1 MPNRNQR
8 YEVFKH
14 CKDEIETLFNKWVL
28 QSSTGKFFKDNFG
41 LVFNENITEGG
52 SAYAFFS
59 AKWENRTFDIDSCGK
74 SMSETGA
81 KMEIR
86 QSILGYVS
94 ITLYPANTKFSR
106 QIEDFVIVRHRLDPS
121 FLCKKW
127 VIYFLWRIFLAY
139 SSTTSI
145 DTTPSLFSRI
155 LVGLLRYTRPKCV
168 NGIITESSF
177 WHHVQWM
184 FALAF
189 TMVTSS
195 LFVYYLQTKDI
206 ENATSIQTSFY
217 HKMDSIVTE
226 TNTSINQEKEVINE
240 KLDSIVLYLKKFSI
254 EKQNMNNNKKR

>member
-8 YEVFKH
+8 YEVFKE
-14 CKDEIETLFNKWVL
+14 CRKEIETLFNMWVL
-28 QSSTGKFFKDNFG
+28 HSSMGKYFKENFG
-41 LVFNENITEGG
+41 LVFNKNTVEGG
-52 SAYAFFS
+52 SAYAIFS
-59 AKWENRTFDIDSCGK
+59 AKWDDRTFDIDSCGK

-86 QSILGYVS
+86 QSVLGYVS
-94 ITLYPANTKFSR
+94 VALYPANTTFSR
-106 QIEDFVIVRHRLDPS
+106 QMEDYIIVRHRLEPS
-121 FLCKKW
+121 YLCKKW
-127 VIYFLWRIFLAY
+127 VIYFLWRIFLAF
-139 SSTTSI
+139 SSVTSI

-168 NGIITESSF
+168 NGLITESSF
-177 WHHVQWM
+177 WHDVKWM

-206 ENATSIQTSFY
+206 EDATSIQTSFY

-226 TNTSINQEKEVINE
+226 TNTSIKQETDAINE
-240 KLDSIVLYLKKFSI
+240 KLDSIVLYHKKFSI
-254 EKQNMNNNKKR
+254 EKQNMNNNKR

>member
-1 MPNRNQR
+1 MPNRKQR
-8 YEVFKH
+8 YEQFKD
-14 CKDEIETLFNKWVL
+14 CEEKIEKLFNKWAL
-28 QSSTGKFFKDNFG
+28 QSSTGEYLMRNFSLKFDTT
-41 LVFNENITEGG
+41 LAEAS
-52 SAYAFFS
+52 SAYASFS
-59 AKWENRTFDIDSCGK
+59 TKWEDRIFDIDSCGK

-86 QSILGYVS
+86 QSVIGYVS
-94 ITLYPANTKFSR
+94 IVLHPASTTFSR
-106 QIEDFVIVRHRLDPS
+106 QIEDFVIIRHRLAPS
-121 FLCKKW
+121 YLSKKW

-139 SSTTSI
+139 SSMTSI
-145 DTTPSLFSRI
+145 DTTPSLCSRI
-155 LVGLLRYTRPKCV
+155 FVRLLRYTRPKCV
-168 NGIITESSF
+168 NGIIIESNF

-254 EKQNMNNNKKR
+254 EKQDMNNNKKR